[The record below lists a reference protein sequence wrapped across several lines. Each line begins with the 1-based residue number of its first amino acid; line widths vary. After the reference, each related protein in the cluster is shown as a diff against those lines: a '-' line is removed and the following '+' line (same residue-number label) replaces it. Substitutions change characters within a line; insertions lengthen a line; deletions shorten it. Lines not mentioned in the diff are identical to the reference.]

1 LSSAEKFNLSIY
13 SLILTMSESQILSL
27 TIDFIDPNLDEDRQ
41 EALTQAIYRDMAEL
55 PGVTVDRVEDT
66 SEEAGRRGPGAFLW
80 GLLQAEVGLDS
91 VKTLFGFLGDRLG
104 NKPIKIKLKL
114 VDGKEMEMEIEV
126 SSRAE
131 LLAAEETIERLS
143 KK

>member
-1 LSSAEKFNLSIY
+1 LSSAEKFNLPIY

-27 TIDFIDPNLDEDRQ
+27 TIEFTDPNLDDDRQ
-41 EALTQAIYRDMAEL
+41 EALTQAIYRDMRDL

-80 GLLQAEVGLDS
+80 GLLQAKVGLDG
-91 VKTLFGFLGDRLG
+91 VKGLIGFLGDRLG
-104 NKPIKIKLKL
+104 NKPIKIKVKFAN
-114 VDGKEMEMEIEV
+114 GREYEIEA

-131 LLAAEETIERLS
+131 LLAAEETIDRLS